1 MTMSMLRVVL
11 ILLLSVAAQADF
23 SLDDGLLPNGNFEQG
38 PHESEMNGA
47 RVMGRYSI
55 PNWEI
60 SGYVEYIGSGQM
72 QDDMIL
78 PVPDG
83 DHAVRLG
90 NDASIRQ
97 RLKLHPHT
105 SYSITFA
112 AARSCAQEEKL
123 NVSADPDSA
132 ILPIQTVYTSSGWDS
147 YSFAFEAKYSAVWF
161 SIHNPGLEENP
172 ACGPLID
179 FIAIRTLRLPPR
191 TSANMLKNGDFEVGP
206 YTFPSVSGGVLVPPL
221 MEDAHSPLP
230 GWMVMS
236 DTKVVKYVDAAHH
249 AVPQGSYAVELVAG
263 RETALLQEVATEPG
277 QRYRL
282 CFSVGDAGDGCQEPL
297 GVDVYAA
304 QETTRVSYES
314 QGTGGHQRAEL
325 EFTAVDKV
333 TRVVFQSWNHHMTY
347 QASLCGPVIDDVSLF
362 PVYTY
367 QHHMPGH
374 GARRLR
380 IEAGRKGIR
389 RQRFA
394 LFHPDLI
401 RRECAMMTPST
412 LRVTLVLLLAVAA
425 RADFSLND
433 GLLPNGNF
441 EQGPPESEIN
451 GTRVMG
457 RYSIPNWEI
466 SGFVEYIAS
475 GHMEDDMII
484 PVPDGDHAVRLGNDA
499 TIRQRLKLHPHTTY
513 SITFAAARSCAQEE
527 KLNVSAEPD
536 SGILPIQTVYT
547 SSGWDS
553 YSFAFEAK
561 YSAVWFSIHNPGH
574 EENPACG
581 PLIDFI
587 AIKTLRLP
595 PRTSGNMVKN
605 GDFEIGPYTFPGVL
619 LDGVLVPP
627 IMEDVHSPL
636 PGWMVMSDTKVVK
649 YVDAAHHAVP
659 QGAYAVELVAGRET
673 ALVQEVAGTVP
684 GRRYR
689 LRFSVGDSRNGC
701 EGTLGVDVYAAQVTT
716 RVSYESRGTGG
727 HQRAELE
734 FMAVDNVTR
743 VVFQSWNHHM
753 THQASLCGPVVDD
766 VSLFPAYTQ
775 YRQRL
780 PGRGARRLR
789 M

>member
-1 MTMSMLRVVL
+1 
-11 ILLLSVAAQADF
+11 
-23 SLDDGLLPNGNFEQG
+23 
-38 PHESEMNGA
+38 MNGT
-47 RVMGRYSI
+47 RVIGRYSI

-161 SIHNPGLEENP
+161 SIHNPGHEENP

-221 MEDAHSPLP
+221 MEDVHSPLP

-236 DTKVVKYVDAAHH
+236 DTKVVKYIDAAHH
-249 AVPQGSYAVELVAG
+249 TVPQGAYAVELVAG

-277 QRYRL
+277 RRYRL

-304 QETTRVSYES
+304 QETTRVSERPDA
-314 QGTGGHQRAEL
+314 Q
-325 EFTAVDKV
+325 
-333 TRVVFQSWNHHMTY
+333 
-347 QASLCGPVIDDVSLF
+347 
-362 PVYTY
+362 
-367 QHHMPGH
+367 
-374 GARRLR
+374 
-380 IEAGRKGIR
+380 GIR

-412 LRVTLVLLLAVAA
+412 LRVALVLLLAVAA
-425 RADFSLND
+425 GADFSLDD

-441 EQGPPESEIN
+441 EQGPPESEMN

-484 PVPDGDHAVRLGNDA
+484 PVPEGDSAVRLGNDA
-499 TIRQRLKLHPHTTY
+499 TIRQRLKLHPHTSY

-527 KLNVSAEPD
+527 KLNVSAKPD

-561 YSAVWFSIHNPGH
+561 YSVVWFSIHNPGH

-595 PRTSGNMVKN
+595 PRTSGNMLKN
-605 GDFEIGPYTFPGVL
+605 GDFEVGPYTFPGVL
-619 LDGVLVPP
+619 WDGVLVPP
-627 IMEDVHSPL
+627 MMEDVHSPL

-649 YVDAAHHAVP
+649 YVDAAHHTVP
-659 QGAYAVELVAGRET
+659 QGSYAVELVAGRET

-684 GRRYR
+684 GRQYR
-689 LRFSVGDSRNGC
+689 LRFSIGDSRNGC
-701 EGTLGVDVYAAQVTT
+701 EGPLGVDVYAAHETT

-727 HQRAELE
+727 HERAELE
-734 FMAVDNVTR
+734 FTAVDNVTR

-753 THQASLCGPVVDD
+753 TYQASLCGPVVDD
-766 VSLFPAYTQ
+766 VSLFPAYTPYQ
-775 YRQRL
+775 QRL